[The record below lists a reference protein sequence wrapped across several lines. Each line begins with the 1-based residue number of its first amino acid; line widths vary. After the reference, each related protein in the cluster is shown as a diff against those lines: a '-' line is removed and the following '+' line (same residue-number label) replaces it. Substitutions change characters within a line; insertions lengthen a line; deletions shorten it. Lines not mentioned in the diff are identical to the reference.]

1 LADIDFLVIGHICRD
16 LTPAGYSLGGTVTYG
31 AITARN
37 LGLNAGILTRA
48 SDEIQFDHLL
58 DNIEVHILPSDATT
72 SFRNQYHDGRRTQYI
87 RAVSDPIQAEDVPA
101 SWRQPKIVLLG
112 PVAQELDA
120 NLTSAF
126 PGAVVGAI
134 LQGWMRQWDDSGKVS
149 TLPHLVRNIPMD
161 SMRVV
166 FISEEDIA
174 GSGGMLDWLIE
185 RGPIV
190 VLTDGEH
197 GSTVYQHGEAYH
209 AEPRAA
215 SEIDPTG
222 AGDVFAA
229 AYLVRLSET
238 GDAIEAARFAN
249 VVASFS
255 IEQPGPLGIPDRQ
268 AVMQWI
274 TNQDLSVPQPTE

>member
-1 LADIDFLVIGHICRD
+1 MADIDFLVVGHICRD
-16 LTPAGYSLGGTVTYG
+16 VTPSGYSLGGTATYG

-37 LGLNAGILTRA
+37 LGLKCGILTRA
-48 SDEIQFDHLL
+48 GDDLQLDHLFDDL
-58 DNIEVHILPSDATT
+58 DIHVLPSNVSTT
-72 SFRNQYHDGRRTQYI
+72 FRNEYHDGHRTQYI
-87 RAVSDPIQAEDVPA
+87 QAVSDPIRAEDVPA

-120 NLTSAF
+120 DLTSGF

-134 LQGWMRQWDDSGKVS
+134 LQGWMRQWDDSGRVS

-174 GSGGMLDWLIE
+174 GSRGMLDWLID
-185 RGPIV
+185 RSPIV
-190 VLTDGEH
+190 VLTDGEN
-197 GSTVYQHGEAYH
+197 GSTVYQHGQAYH
-209 AEPRAA
+209 AEPREAR
-215 SEIDPTG
+215 EVDPTG
-222 AGDVFAA
+222 AGDVFAG

-238 GDAIEAARFAN
+238 GDIIEAARFAN
-249 VVASFS
+249 VVASFL

-268 AVMQWI
+268 TVMQWI
-274 TNQDLSVPQPTE
+274 TSHDRSVLRSTE